1 MNVRIPATQW
11 QHTLTQRQRLGQ
23 DEGQNPSTQWQH
35 TLTQRQC
42 LGQDERPNPRHAV
55 AAYPNPTATPW
66 EIWKKIKK
74 T

>member
-1 MNVRIPATQW
+1 MNVRTTTTQW

-23 DEGQNPSTQWQH
+23 DERPNPATQWQH
-35 TLTQRQC
+35 TLTQRQR

-66 EIWKKIKK
+66 A
-74 T
+74 TL